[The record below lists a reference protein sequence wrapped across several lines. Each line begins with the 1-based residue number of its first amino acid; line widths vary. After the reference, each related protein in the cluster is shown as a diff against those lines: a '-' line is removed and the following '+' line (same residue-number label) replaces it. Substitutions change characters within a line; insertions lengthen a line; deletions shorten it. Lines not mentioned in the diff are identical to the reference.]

1 MAGLRFLIIDPD
13 RNSADTINDHLKSI
27 GFLPVCVDNAEQ
39 GLQLIQTGDFEVV
52 IATIISPISNDIDF
66 FKQIALSEKIEEVVV
81 ITNPK
86 HKKQAIEAFGVS
98 VWAYLLTPVDGDELK
113 AIVNR
118 ISGFSCLSRDV
129 TDKAKRVSHL
139 EVINEIAREALLQE
153 DSDKLMWLIV
163 RLIHE
168 KLNFYNV
175 NIFEIDD
182 REKRA
187 VLKAFAGGYGD
198 DLVVGYS
205 LRLGEGMV
213 GWTAQ
218 NRQSLLSG
226 DAQNEPRR
234 IQGFDFEK
242 HVHSELSVPIMFNDR
257 VLGVLH
263 VESGERHAFSRDDVM
278 VLETLADQISLTLEK
293 MRLSHELLDSYE
305 LGASVNDSLPVS
317 IIILNQDL
325 MINYVNKTFC
335 EISGRSREEFIN
347 KPIEHALS
355 PELRNTIDLDNGLRS
370 VLKTGN
376 SIIHNNIRHASFS
389 HSDKILSISLV
400 RVRSG
405 ESPRVMILIRD
416 VTETTEKT
424 YQLTMLREISI
435 AMQGILERDKLL
447 HLILT
452 CVTAGFAFGFNR
464 AFIFLVDEKRKELRG
479 IMGVGPKT
487 RDDAYRIWSELTGKG
502 FTFHEYLDKIQKG
515 EILPGELQD
524 LVQEA
529 VFDLDSTNNILTQTV
544 NSGCHFHINNAWDNN
559 GVDEGMRRM
568 NISNEF
574 VTIPLIAKNQV
585 IGVLFADNAYSE
597 KPITHESIE
606 VLTMFA
612 SHAGLAIENARI
624 LLDLEEK
631 VSELQEAYIEL
642 ENTHDMLVRNEK
654 LAAIGEVSARLAHE
668 IRNPLSTIGGF
679 AKSIPNKCDNKE
691 RTIRN
696 ANIIVEEVE
705 RLENILT
712 NVLDFSKP
720 SVPKKTLHDI
730 NQLVKS
736 TLSIMESDIVSNS
749 IVVSLDLSQEKL
761 EAEFDETQIK
771 QVLINVIQNAVNA
784 MSAGGALEIITY
796 QDNNEVILALKD
808 TGNGIPEQYL
818 DDIFEPFF
826 TTRTNGT
833 GLGLSISNRIVQN
846 HRGRFEVKSKEGVG
860 TTVTIALPIR

>member
-13 RNSADTINDHLKSI
+13 QVSAGKIKENLEI
-27 GFLPVCVDNAEQ
+27 MGFQPAFVSNAEQ
-39 GLQLIQTGDFEVV
+39 GLELVQSGQYEVV
-52 IATIISPISNDIDF
+52 IASIISPINENIDF
-66 FKQIALSEKIEEVVV
+66 FKQIALSDKIEEVVV
-81 ITNPK
+81 ITDPN
-86 HKKQAIEAFGVS
+86 HKKQALEAFGVS
-98 VWAYLLTPVDGDELK
+98 VWAYLLTPVDSDELK

-118 ISGFSCLSRDV
+118 ISGYSCLSREV
-129 TDKAKRVSHL
+129 TDKAKRLSHL
-139 EVINEIAREALLQE
+139 EVVNEIAREALLQK
-153 DSDKLMWLIV
+153 DSNQLLWLIV

-175 NIFEIDD
+175 NIFEID
-182 REKRA
+182 EKEKLA

-293 MRLSHELLDSYE
+293 MRLSRELLNAYE
-305 LGASVNDSLPVS
+305 LGASVNDSLPLS
-317 IIILNQDL
+317 IIILDQDL
-325 MINYVNKTFC
+325 KINYVNRTFC
-335 EISGRSREEFIN
+335 DTSHRPKEEFN
-347 KPIEHALS
+347 GKPIEHALS
-355 PELRNTIDLDNGLRS
+355 YELRNSIDIENGLRT

-376 SIIHNNIRHASFS
+376 SVVHNNVHHASFS
-389 HSDKILSISLV
+389 HIDKTLNISLV
-400 RVRSG
+400 RVRTG
-405 ESPRVMILIRD
+405 ESPSVMILIRD
-416 VTETTEKT
+416 ITETTEKT

-464 AFIFLVDEKRKELRG
+464 AFIFLVDDKREELRG
-479 IMGVGPKT
+479 IMGVGPKN
-487 RDDAYRIWSELTGKG
+487 REDAYRIWNELTGKG

-515 EILPGELQD
+515 EIEPGELQG

-529 VFDLDSTNNILTQTV
+529 IFDLNAINNILTQTV
-544 NSGCHFHINNAWDNN
+544 KSGCHFHINNAWDNG
-559 GVDEGMRRM
+559 GVDEGMKRM

-597 KPITHESIE
+597 KPITPESIE

-631 VSELQEAYIEL
+631 VTELQEAYIEL

-679 AKSIPNKCDNKE
+679 AKSIPSKYENKE

-696 ANIIVEEVE
+696 ANIIVDEVK
-705 RLENILT
+705 RLESILT
-712 NVLDFSKP
+712 NVLDFAKP
-720 SVPKKTLHDI
+720 SVPKKTLCDI
-730 NQLVKS
+730 NELIKS
-736 TLSIMESDIVSNS
+736 TLSIIESDLVSNS
-749 IVVSLDLSQEKL
+749 IVVSLGLSQEKL
-761 EAEFDETQIK
+761 EAELDEAQIK

-784 MSAGGALEIITY
+784 MSDGGALEILTY
-796 QDNNEVILALKD
+796 RDNNDVMMEFKD
-808 TGNGIPEQYL
+808 TGKGIPEQYL
-818 DDIFEPFF
+818 EDIFEPFF
-826 TTRTNGT
+826 TTRGNGT

-846 HRGRFEVKSKEGVG
+846 HRGRFLIKSKEGVG
-860 TTVTIALPIR
+860 TTVSIALPL